1 MEYIGVDIGFGF
13 TKVTNGRDHK
23 IFKSVVG
30 EASEIQFQ
38 DSLIKAVGGTGPILH
53 AEIEG
58 STYFIGELAERQ
70 SAVRSFTLDQNQLMS
85 RYAKTLAL
93 TALANIVEDGNAIRV
108 VTGLPINS
116 FRRHKDELAQLLTGK
131 HCVRLTNATANEK
144 EVNFTIDRVRVIPQ
158 PFGSVFNLMLNDIG
172 KVTDRRF
179 IEEKVGIIDVGFKT
193 ADYTICDRTQYSERG
208 SRTSDAG
215 ISQAFKI
222 IAGALQEKSGV
233 NVELYRLFDAV
244 ERGSIKIR
252 GKNFGL
258 KRITEQAMSQ
268 LAGQIASDVNGLWAD
283 DWDIDHVVITGGGG
297 GALKTFLDPLVDGEL
312 LSIEDTDDMRLN
324 NVRGYRKYAAHLWD
338 KGGQPETAATKTT
351 DESTEAE
358 AEAES

>member
-1 MEYIGVDIGFGF
+1 MDYIGVDIGFGF
-13 TKVTNGRDHK
+13 TKVTNGREHRV
-23 IFKSVVG
+23 FKSVVG

-38 DSLIKAVGGTGPILH
+38 DSLIKAAGGDGPVLH
-53 AEIEG
+53 VEIEG

-93 TALANIVEDGNAIRV
+93 TALANIVEDGSAIRV
-108 VTGLPINS
+108 VTGLPINA
-116 FRRHKDELAQLLTGK
+116 FRRHKDDLAQMLVGK
-131 HCVRLTNATANEK
+131 HCVRLTNTVADVK

-179 IEEKVGIIDVGFKT
+179 IEEKIGIIDVGFKT

-222 IAGALQEKSGV
+222 ISGALQEKSGV
-233 NVELYRLFDAV
+233 NVELYRLFDSV

-297 GALKTFLDPLVDGEL
+297 GALKTYLEPLIEGEL
-312 LSIEDTDDMRLN
+312 LATESTEDMRLN
-324 NVRGYRKYAAHLWD
+324 NVLGYRKYAAHLWD
-338 KGGQPETAATKTT
+338 RVGQTQPAAT
-351 DESTEAE
+351 EAV
-358 AEAES
+358 AES

>member
-1 MEYIGVDIGFGF
+1 MEYIGLDIGFGF
-13 TKVTNGRDHK
+13 TKVTNGNESK
-23 IFKSVVG
+23 VFKSVVG
-30 EASEIQFQ
+30 EANEIQFQ
-38 DSLIKAVGGTGPILH
+38 DSLIKAVGGDGPVLH

-58 STYFIGELAERQ
+58 STYFLGELAERQ

-108 VTGLPINS
+108 VTGLPINAY
-116 FRRHKDELAQLLTGK
+116 RRHKDDLAQLLMGK
-131 HCVRLTNATANEK
+131 HCVRLTNVVGEER

-158 PFGSVFNLMLNDIG
+158 PFGSVFNLMLNDLG

-179 IEEKVGIIDVGFKT
+179 LEEKVGIIDVGFRT

-233 NVELYRLFDAV
+233 NVELYRLYEAV

-258 KRITEQAMSQ
+258 KRITEQAMTQ

-297 GALKTFLDPLVDGEL
+297 GALKTFLEPLIEGEML
-312 LSIEDTDDMRLN
+312 AIESSTDMRLN
-324 NVRGYRKYAAHLWD
+324 NVFGYRKYAAHLWD
-338 KGGQPETAATKTT
+338 RAGQPQAAP
-351 DESTEAE
+351 EAGAEE
-358 AEAES
+358 ATG

>member
-23 IFKSVVG
+23 VFKSVVG
-30 EASEIQFQ
+30 DANEMQFQ
-38 DSLIKAVGGTGPILH
+38 DSLIKASDGDSPVLH
-53 AEIEG
+53 VDIEG
-58 STYFIGELAERQ
+58 TTYFVGELAERQ
-70 SAVRSFTLDQNQLMS
+70 SSVRSFTLDQNQLMS

-93 TALANIVEDGNAIRV
+93 TALANIVEDGSVVRA
-108 VTGLPINS
+108 VTGLPINAY
-116 FRRHKDELAQLLTGK
+116 RRHKDELGQLLIGK
-131 HCVRLTNATANEK
+131 HCVRLTDAQGQEK

-158 PFGSVFNLMLNDIG
+158 PFGSVFNLMLNDLG

-179 IEEKVGIIDVGFKT
+179 LEEKIGVIDVGFRT

-215 ISQAFKI
+215 ISQGFKI

-233 NVELYRLFDAV
+233 NVELFRLYDAV

-258 KRITEQAMSQ
+258 KRITDQAMTQ

-297 GALKTFLDPLVDGEL
+297 GALKSHIEPLVEGEL
-312 LSIEDTDDMRLN
+312 LATEEAADMRILN
-324 NVRGYRKYAAHLWD
+324 VLGYQKYAVHLWD
-338 KGGQPETAATKTT
+338 RTTAPAQPAAT
-351 DESTEAE
+351 AE
-358 AEAES
+358 AAS

>member
-1 MEYIGVDIGFGF
+1 MDYIGVDIGFGF
-13 TKVTNGRDHK
+13 TKVTNGREHK
-23 IFKSVVG
+23 VFKSVVG

-38 DSLIKAVGGTGPILH
+38 DSLIKAVGGTGPVLH

-93 TALANIVEDGNAIRV
+93 TALANIVDDGSAIRV
-108 VTGLPINS
+108 VTGLPINAY
-116 FRRHKDELAQLLTGK
+116 RRHKDELANLLTGK
-131 HCVRLTNATANEK
+131 HCVRLTNAVGE
-144 EVNFTIDRVRVIPQ
+144 EREINFTIDRVRVIPQ

-179 IEEKVGIIDVGFKT
+179 IEEKVGIVDVGFKT

-283 DWDIDHVVITGGGG
+283 DWDIDHVIITGGGG
-297 GALKTFLDPLVDGEL
+297 GALKSYLEPLIEGEL
-312 LSIEDTDDMRLN
+312 LTMEDPDDMRLN
-324 NVRGYRKYAAHLWD
+324 NVRGYRRYAVHLWD
-338 KGGQPETAATKTT
+338 RGGQAAQPEAQET
-351 DESTEAE
+351 AE

>member
-23 IFKSVVG
+23 VFKSVVG

-38 DSLIKAVGGTGPILH
+38 DSLIKAVGGNGPVLH
-53 AEIEG
+53 AEIDG
-58 STYFIGELAERQ
+58 NTYFIGELAERQ

-108 VTGLPINS
+108 VTGLPINAY
-116 FRRHKDELAQLLTGK
+116 RRHKDELAQLLMGK
-131 HCVRLTNATANEK
+131 HCVRLTNAVAEER

-158 PFGSVFNLMLNDIG
+158 PFGSVFNLMLNDLG

-179 IEEKVGIIDVGFKT
+179 IEEKIGVVDVGFRT

-222 IAGALQEKSGV
+222 IASALQEKSGV
-233 NVELYRLFDAV
+233 NVELYRLYDAV

-258 KRITEQAMSQ
+258 KRITDQAMSQ

-297 GALKTFLDPLVDGEL
+297 GALKSHLEPLIEGEL
-312 LSIEDTDDMRLN
+312 LSVENSDDMRLN
-324 NVRGYRKYAAHLWD
+324 NVRGYQRYAIHLWD
-338 KGGQPETAATKTT
+338 RPGQQAAQAQPAAAEKETAT
-351 DESTEAE
+351 S
-358 AEAES
+358 